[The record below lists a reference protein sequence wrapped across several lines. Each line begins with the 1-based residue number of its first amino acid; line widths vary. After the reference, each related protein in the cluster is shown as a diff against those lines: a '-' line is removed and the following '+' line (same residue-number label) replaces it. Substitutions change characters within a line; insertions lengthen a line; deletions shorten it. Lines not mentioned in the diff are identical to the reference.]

1 MPCKV
6 SVVLVDGTVPES
18 EGGGRERS
26 EGRGA
31 PLSPATHLCFP
42 SPGSPGRW
50 GWGWAGT
57 AQGRP
62 LIHGHQSPGLQSPV
76 CQQECGF
83 DRGPLSCGLEGVGWL
98 HEVRGMRVLG
108 TRLLCCGGHISGA
121 STDMSQQAL
130 RLPWA
135 PKEKFWG
142 YPMLRSGLVVPQ
154 LATLRECLGGE
165 S

>member
-31 PLSPATHLCFP
+31 PSPQPLIFASLP
-42 SPGSPGRW
+42 LVPQARW

-83 DRGPLSCGLEGVGWL
+83 DRGPLSCGLEGVGWPC
-98 HEVRGMRVLG
+98 EVRGMRVLG

-130 RLPWA
+130 RLPWT
-135 PKEKFWG
+135 PKEKFCG
-142 YPMLRSGLVVPQ
+142 YLTLRSGLVVPQ
-154 LATLRECLGGE
+154 LATLRECSGG
-165 S
+165 